1 MVLKFA
7 LALFYILVDIC
18 LILYLADYFIKVFSV
33 FKEKREALKALQE
46 EVEELEE
53 NILEKD
59 SVFTTHELAEVE
71 RFRQR
76 MEVLRKDRDGLY
88 DIVDEPITI
97 FTGVEASE

>member
-1 MVLKFA
+1 MFLKFA

-18 LILYLADYFIKVFSV
+18 LILHLVDYFIKVFSV

-76 MEVLRKDRDGLY
+76 MEALRKDRDGLY
-88 DIVDEPITI
+88 DIVDEPITT